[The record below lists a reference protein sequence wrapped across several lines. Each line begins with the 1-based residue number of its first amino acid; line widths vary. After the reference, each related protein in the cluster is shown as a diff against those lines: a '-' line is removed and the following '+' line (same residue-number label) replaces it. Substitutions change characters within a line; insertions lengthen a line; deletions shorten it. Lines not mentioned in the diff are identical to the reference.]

1 MLQQEQILGQIKS
14 QTVIWKNGSTVV
26 LYKLDFQEITVR
38 IKCMSKSD
46 HLSSPSVVAV
56 VLVGGEGPE
65 VGPIL

>member
-1 MLQQEQILGQIKS
+1 
-14 QTVIWKNGSTVV
+14 
-26 LYKLDFQEITVR
+26 
-38 IKCMSKSD
+38 MSKSD